1 MFEKI
6 GFCYQRTGDFGKA
19 IEYYHQAELFDKNKL
34 WLQKKLG
41 YCYRKTGNFEKAI
54 EYYQQVIK
62 SEPKDMANLAYLGQ
76 LFMDAGNFEEA
87 LKYYYKVEYTNPDN
101 AKVYRPIGWCSFV
114 LGKYDTAIKYFEKVV
129 KNRAIKSDFLN
140 MGHCYWASGN
150 VEKALDTYREA
161 VRHSGRDERWFRETF
176 LKDEKHLK
184 SKGFSDLDMSLMID
198 YVLLGS

>member
-1 MFEKI
+1 
-6 GFCYQRTGDFGKA
+6 
-19 IEYYHQAELFDKNKL
+19 
-34 WLQKKLG
+34 
-41 YCYRKTGNFEKAI
+41 
-54 EYYQQVIK
+54 
-62 SEPKDMANLAYLGQ
+62 
-76 LFMDAGNFEEA
+76 
-87 LKYYYKVEYTNPDN
+87 
-101 AKVYRPIGWCSFV
+101 
-114 LGKYDTAIKYFEKVV
+114 
-129 KNRAIKSDFLN
+129 